1 MTVFYVLLA
10 ILMLAILI
18 VVHELGH
25 YTAARLMKIEVR
37 EFAVGFGPKILGW
50 KSKKYETDFSL
61 RAIPLGGFC
70 AFYGEDDPTGESK
83 DDPRAFSKQNV
94 WKRMFTIL
102 MGPVMNFVLAF
113 VVAACFYLI
122 GGVQTVTGV
131 DPYIVSVTASGPAH
145 DAGMKDGDII
155 TRVNGTDVLDGTTD
169 TLIGMIDSWREGDD
183 PLDITVLRGDETLQM
198 ELTPYFDEEENKM
211 RIGVI
216 IGGRYRTETVRV
228 GPLEAIAGSWQY
240 CVYAGGTIFEALGNL
255 VTKGEGLD
263 QTSGPVGVISLV
275 TEQVQEYGFE
285 MYIQLLVVISINLG
299 IMNLLPIPGL
309 DGSRLIFGIIEVI
322 RGKPVP
328 PEKEAIVH
336 LCGMALLFG
345 LMIFFTF
352 KDIIRLFN

>member
-1 MTVFYVLLA
+1 MTVLYVLLA
-10 ILMLAILI
+10 VLLLAILI

-25 YTAARLMKIEVR
+25 FSAARLMKIEVR
-37 EFAVGFGPKILGW
+37 EFSVGFGPKLLGC
-50 KSKKYETDFSL
+50 KSRKHETDFSL

-83 DDPRAFSKQNV
+83 DDPRALAKQSV
-94 WKRMFTIL
+94 WKRMFVIL

-113 VVAACFYLI
+113 VVAAGFYMI
-122 GGVQTVTGV
+122 GGVQTVTGL

-155 TRVNGTDVLDGTTD
+155 TAVNGNDVLDGTMD
-169 TLIGMIDSWREGDD
+169 TLIGMIDAWHEGDD
-183 PLDITVLRGDETLQM
+183 PLDVTVQRGDETLQM
-198 ELTPYFDEEENKM
+198 ELTPFFDEEEKKM
-211 RIGVI
+211 RIGVM

-228 GPLEAIAGSWQY
+228 SPAEAIAESWRY
-240 CVYAGGTIFEALGNL
+240 CVYAGGAIFEALGNL

-275 TEQVQEYGFE
+275 TEQVRENGFE

-309 DGSRLIFGIIEVI
+309 DGSRLIFGLIEVI
-322 RGKPVP
+322 RGKPIP

-336 LCGMALLFG
+336 LCGMLLLFG